1 MKIERKTG
9 IDPVFCSEFFD
20 IFGEL
25 PLDRMFFSHGDEIEE
40 IVRETDKEI
49 FCVYPEMRGNHNV
62 SSMKHP
68 FDYGKWSF
76 NERSRSVDRPIS
88 PFVFC

>member
-25 PLDRMFFSHGDEIEE
+25 PLDRMFFSHSNEIEKIGSVE
-40 IVRETDKEI
+40 ILFCSVETH
-49 FCVYPEMRGNHNV
+49 MNR
-62 SSMKHP
+62 
-68 FDYGKWSF
+68 
-76 NERSRSVDRPIS
+76 
-88 PFVFC
+88 